1 MPTLPLPPSSSDM
14 CLAASAAA
22 ALLSV
27 AAVVTGTS
35 LSTPESNAMTGIFC
49 ALAWSISGALALE
62 SSAAKPIAAGFFWI
76 ALVSIVTCCSM
87 SCSVGGPSKVMR
99 APSALASSSA
109 PCLTACQ
116 NWCWKPLETIAM
128 YGCSPP
134 PPLLPAAGEPLPLS
148 SSDPHAATAER
159 EPRGDDRE
167 PLATD
172 HVLSSFVHTVR
183 LRAMSA

>member
-1 MPTLPLPPSSSDM
+1 M

-62 SSAAKPIAAGFFWI
+62 SSAANPIAAGFFWI

-99 APSALASSSA
+99 APSAFASSSA

-134 PPLLPAAGEPLPLS
+134 PPPVVEAPFSPPLSDPQAATVRARPAAT
-148 SSDPHAATAER
+148 TASHL
-159 EPRGDDRE
+159 
-167 PLATD
+167 LATMS
-172 HVLSSFVHTVR
+172 LSFVHAVR